1 MTMKIWM
8 AGMIALASAS
18 AGLAQDAPLPD
29 DQAAMKAHVL
39 FLASD
44 ALRGREAGSPEYRIA
59 AEYVAAQFFAAGLK
73 PAGDAGSYIQKVPLV
88 TYRAADKTLTDAEV
102 NTAHTKIVEALKGQL
117 HATLRE

>member
-88 TYRAADKTLTDAEV
+88 TYRAADKGDPKSDQPS
-102 NTAHTKIVEALKGQL
+102 HHDDSTKRSTRL
-117 HATLRE
+117 